1 MQKEI
6 KESSSAQFSVKLKVK
21 GYADLLKLRLSALVV
36 VSAILGYFIAPGEA
50 DLTAVVYLFLGG
62 FLVTG
67 ASNAL
72 NQVWE
77 RDLDKLMSRTQN
89 RPIPTGVLS
98 VKESLFF
105 AVCCFLIGIFLLWKI
120 NFSCAVLGA
129 FALGSYVFVY
139 TPLKTVSPIAV
150 LVGAFPGSIPPML
163 GYVAASG
170 TFGLEP
176 GILFFIQFFWQFPH
190 FWSIAWSLDDDYKK
204 AGFKMLPSGFRDKRS
219 AFQIMLYTAFLI
231 PVSMLPWVVEI
242 SGVFS
247 MFLAII
253 FGILILIPAVRL
265 HQSLKMKYAKQVMF
279 YSFAY
284 LPLLLLIFFL
294 DKV

>member
-6 KESSSAQFSVKLKVK
+6 KEASSAQFSIKLKVK

-89 RPIPTGVLS
+89 RPIPTGVLN

-105 AVCCFLIGIFLLWKI
+105 AVCWSSIYCQTQPSA
-120 NFSCAVLGA
+120 NFSPKRISRSHVFRNNGCCLLVL
-129 FALGSYVFVY
+129 SKIED
-139 TPLKTVSPIAV
+139 TP
-150 LVGAFPGSIPPML
+150 
-163 GYVAASG
+163 
-170 TFGLEP
+170 
-176 GILFFIQFFWQFPH
+176 
-190 FWSIAWSLDDDYKK
+190 
-204 AGFKMLPSGFRDKRS
+204 RS
-219 AFQIMLYTAFLI
+219 SRRFL
-231 PVSMLPWVVEI
+231 
-242 SGVFS
+242 
-247 MFLAII
+247 
-253 FGILILIPAVRL
+253 
-265 HQSLKMKYAKQVMF
+265 
-279 YSFAY
+279 
-284 LPLLLLIFFL
+284 
-294 DKV
+294 